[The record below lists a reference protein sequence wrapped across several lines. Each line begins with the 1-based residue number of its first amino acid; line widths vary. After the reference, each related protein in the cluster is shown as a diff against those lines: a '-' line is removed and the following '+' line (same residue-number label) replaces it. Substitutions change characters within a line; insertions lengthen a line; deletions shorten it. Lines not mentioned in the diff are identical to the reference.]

1 MLAKTD
7 LREPIEDVYVQL
19 GATIMQHRLRRGW
32 SQLELAN
39 RMALSRASIANVETG
54 RQRLMLHQIQAAAV
68 VFDVSLSDIL
78 DLPELTPT
86 ARIASLKEKL
96 AEAQSECARLSSIIK
111 IIREASE
118 RGGGE

>member
-1 MLAKTD
+1 MVTT
-7 LREPIEDVYVQL
+7 RISEPK
-19 GATIMQHRLRRGW
+19 
-32 SQLELAN
+32 
-39 RMALSRASIANVETG
+39 
-54 RQRLMLHQIQAAAV
+54 LHQIQAAAV